1 VTAPSSNGEEGI
13 RALYASAD
21 DGFRGLVE
29 TKLSRADPDIDC
41 VTEASIEA
49 TMERLRTDDID
60 CVVTA
65 YTLDDGDGIEL
76 TRTVRDAGDD
86 CPVVLFTGTGD
97 EALASEST
105 RAGVSDYIPLR
116 ADRDDFDLLARR
128 VRTLVEAARERA
140 AAERARERFE
150 RALERTTDAVYA
162 LDTDW
167 RIEYMNERMADRVD
181 RDPQAVVG
189 EDFWAEFPTAVGT
202 ELEERYRTAMETGEP
217 ASFEQHVPEPYD
229 YWVAVRVFPD
239 EDGLT
244 VFSREVTEER
254 ERELELE
261 RNATVIENIDDA
273 VLVVDDDGIVRYANA
288 AVRRDVDASSV
299 ERLEGTPVRQ
309 VVENR
314 VDAAEADRFTDAIDE
329 TLRGEQADGDAS
341 RLSETD
347 LQIDVENSTGTRTFD
362 VRFTPFEGAADR
374 QVLVVARDVTDRSAA
389 RRQLERERDALRAL
403 QRVVADGTS
412 SVDEQLRALLDVGR
426 QRLGLDFGIVSRIE
440 DESYTVRA
448 VRSPDDEIESGAT
461 FPLESTYCE
470 DVVAAEDVVSFA
482 DAETVGRASH
492 PAYREFELESYIGSP
507 LVVDGERYGTLNFS
521 APTTR
526 DTPFGQFEHAFVELL
541 AELVSAALARERDR
555 RDLERQQF
563 LFERVQQIADI
574 GIWEYDPATDG
585 VQWSD
590 GVRRIHGVDDGYEPT
605 LEDAIGFYHPD
616 GRERIST
623 AIDRAVEAGE
633 PYDLDLRIVR
643 DDGEER
649 TVRAWGEP
657 VETPQH
663 DRPIL
668 RGVFQ
673 DITDRE
679 RREREHRALAEE
691 YEALLDTSGDAIFL
705 LDVAASEGDPTFEF
719 TRLSDG
725 YEAQTGITTADVR
738 GQTPREAFGPEQ
750 GAELASNYRR
760 CVERREPV
768 SYREELPLTDD
779 ARFWETTLAPVLVD
793 DEVVR
798 LVGIARNV
806 TEQVERERELEAA
819 NERLESLI
827 EATPLTIME
836 IDEDG
841 DVRLWND
848 GAEEMFG
855 WSAEEVLGEPNPMIP
870 EGKQAEF
877 ADHRRRAF
885 DGTPIRGREVRRETK
900 SGDLLDL
907 LLSVTPLR
915 DGDDEVTSVL
925 AVLEDITEQKQ
936 LEHSLR
942 ALQETGQR
950 LSSAQSVESIGEIA
964 VEAAVEVLGFENTG
978 IWQYDEQD
986 DVLLP
991 LAASDDAEQAF
1002 TTLPRLARGE
1012 GLTWEAFEA
1021 GELRRYEDVRAE
1033 PAVYNPETD
1042 IQSEMLVPLG
1052 EHGVLV
1058 TGVTE
1063 PAAFSNTDADL
1074 FRILGATVETALDRA
1089 EREATLQRQND
1100 RLDKFASVVA
1110 HDLRNPLTVAMGYLD
1125 VAAETGDPE
1134 HFEEIEFAHDRME
1147 RLIEDLLTLAR
1158 GETTVGTTEQVDIA
1172 TVATAAWGYVDTDEA
1187 TVDIADDVPVVT
1199 GDAGRLTQLFENCFR
1214 NAVEHGGDDVAISVT
1229 PLTDADG
1236 FAVTDDG
1243 EGIPP
1248 ERRESVFDH
1257 GVTTNEQGTGFGLAI
1272 VEDIAEAHG
1281 WTVGATESDEGGA
1294 RFEFEFAG

>member
-1 VTAPSSNGEEGI
+1 MKGI
-13 RALYASAD
+13 RVLYASAD

-41 VTEASIEA
+41 LTESSIEA
-49 TMERLRTDDID
+49 TTERLRADDVD

-76 TRTVRDAGDD
+76 TRSIREAGDD
-86 CPVVLFTGTGD
+86 CPVVLFTGSGD
-97 EALASEST
+97 ETLASEST

-140 AAERARERFE
+140 AAERAQGRFE

-162 LDTDW
+162 VDTEW
-167 RIEYMNERMADRVD
+167 RIEYMNERMADRID
-181 RDPQAVVG
+181 RDPETVVG
-189 EDFWAEFPTAVGT
+189 KEFWAEFPTVAGT
-202 ELEERYRTAMETGEP
+202 ELAERYRTAMETGES

-229 YWVAVRVFPD
+229 YWVEVRVFPD

-254 ERELELE
+254 ERERELE
-261 RNATVIENIDDA
+261 RNATVLENINDA
-273 VLVVDDDGIVRYANA
+273 VLVVDADGVVQYANA
-288 AVRRDVDASSV
+288 AVRRDVETSLA
-299 ERLEGTPVRQ
+299 EQLEGTPVRQ
-309 VVENR
+309 VVEDR

-329 TLRGEQADGDAS
+329 VLRGEEADRDGS

-347 LQIDVENSTGTRTFD
+347 LQIDIENSTGTRTYD
-362 VRFTPFEGAADR
+362 VRFTPFEGTAGR
-374 QVLVVARDVTDRSAA
+374 QVLIVARDVTDRSAA
-389 RRQLERERDALRAL
+389 RRQLERERDALQAL
-403 QRVVADGTS
+403 QRVVADGTG
-412 SVDEQLRALLDVGR
+412 SVDEQLRALLDIGR

-448 VRSPDDEIESGAT
+448 VRAPDDEIESGAT
-461 FPLESTYCE
+461 FPLASTYCE
-470 DVVAAEDVVSFA
+470 AVVAAEDVVSFA
-482 DAETVGRASH
+482 DAERVGRASH

-521 APTTR
+521 AAAPR
-526 DTPFGQFEHAFVELL
+526 DSPFGQFEHAFVELL

-555 RDLERQQF
+555 QDLERQQF

-574 GIWEYDPATDG
+574 GIWEYDPATEDLN
-585 VQWSD
+585 WSA
-590 GVRRIHGVDDGYEPT
+590 GVRRIHGVDDGFEPT

-616 GRERIST
+616 ERERIS
-623 AIDRAVEAGE
+623 AAVDRAIEAGE
-633 PYDLDLRIVR
+633 SYDLDLRIVQA
-643 DDGEER
+643 DGEER

-679 RREREHRALAEE
+679 RREQEHRALAEE

-705 LDVAASEGDPTFEF
+705 LDVDQSETDPTFRF
-719 TRLSDG
+719 RRLSDG
-725 YEAQTGITTADVR
+725 YESQTGITTADVR
-738 GQTPREAFGPEQ
+738 GQTPRKAFGPEQ
-750 GAELASNYRR
+750 GPELESNYRR
-760 CVERREPV
+760 CVEQREPV
-768 SYREELPLTDD
+768 SYREELSLAPD
-779 ARFWETTLAPVLVD
+779 ARFWETTLAPVVVD

-806 TEQVERERELEAA
+806 TEQVERERELEAT

-836 IDEDG
+836 LDEDG
-841 DVRLWND
+841 EVVLWND

-855 WSAEEVLGEPNPMIP
+855 WTSEEVLGEPNPMIP
-870 EGKQAEF
+870 EGKQAEYT
-877 ADHRRRAF
+877 DHRHRAF
-885 DGTPIRGREVRRETK
+885 DGNAIRGKEVRRETK
-900 SGDLLDL
+900 DGDVLDL
-907 LLSVTPLR
+907 LLSVTPITDA
-915 DGDDEVTSVL
+915 DGEVTSVL
-925 AVLEDITEQKQ
+925 AVLEDITEQKR

-964 VEAAVEVLGFENTG
+964 VEAAVEVLGFHNTG
-978 IWQYDEQD
+978 IWRHDEGD
-986 DVLLP
+986 DVLVP
-991 LAASDDAEQAF
+991 LAVSDAAEQAF

-1012 GLTWEAFEA
+1012 GLTWQAFEA
-1021 GELRRYEDVRAE
+1021 DELHRYEDVSGE
-1033 PAVYNPETD
+1033 SAVYNPDTD

-1063 PAAFSNTDADL
+1063 PAAFSDTDADL

-1089 EREATLQRQND
+1089 TREATLQRQNE
-1100 RLDKFASVVA
+1100 RLDQFASVVA

-1134 HFEEIEFAHDRME
+1134 HFEEIELAHDRME

-1158 GETTVGTTEQVDIA
+1158 GETTVEASEQVDIA
-1172 TVATAAWGYVDTDEA
+1172 AVATEAWGYVDTDEA
-1187 TVDIADDVPVVT
+1187 TVGIAADVPVVT
-1199 GDAGRLTQLFENCFR
+1199 GDAGRLTQLFENLFR
-1214 NAVEHGGDDVAISVT
+1214 NAVEHGGEDVAITVT
-1229 PLTDADG
+1229 PLADADG

-1248 ERRESVFDH
+1248 ERRDTVFEH
-1257 GVTTNEQGTGFGLAI
+1257 GVTTNEGGTGFGLAI
-1272 VEDIAEAHG
+1272 VEDIAGAHG
-1281 WTVGATESDEGGA
+1281 WTVAVTEGDDGGA
-1294 RFEFEFAG
+1294 RFEFRFAE